1 MRKSGWKT
9 VSLLAENA
17 TAALKNSMYAKVFN
31 AVDSAIASGANYG
44 TASSVTEAAMDALA
58 VYTMEHSDGDAVILA
73 NTKYILAASKLVPA
87 SDAMKEE
94 MYRNGFLGKYGSI
107 PMKAMNSAKKVQGQ
121 AMFPDQR
128 IFGIGKPIGRLD
140 MKGEIHTYQDEENAR
155 ERIQLYWKDFTFG
168 VAYNPSGLLNVYK
181 LVIS

>member
-1 MRKSGWKT
+1 
-9 VSLLAENA
+9 
-17 TAALKNSMYAKVFN
+17 
-31 AVDSAIASGANYG
+31 
-44 TASSVTEAAMDALA
+44 MDALA
-58 VYTMEHSDGDAVILA
+58 VYTLEHSDGSPVILA
-73 NTKYILAASKLVPA
+73 NTKYVLAASKLQPS

-94 MYRNGFLGKYGSI
+94 LYRNGFLAKYGSI

-128 IFGIGKPIGRLD
+128 VFGIGKPIGRLD

-168 VAYNPSGLLNVYK
+168 VAYNPAGLLNIYK
-181 LVIS
+181 LVIT